1 MAKTLDPIESLY
13 SGARVCCFAYI
24 FDGVQGED
32 FTDDTTR
39 WSYKKFGL
47 SWDTQILVGTVVK
60 RCKTNEGSEWK
71 VKFDFDGTT
80 EVVLRHQLT
89 LIDEEDS
96 EHTSSELESDSDEDP
111 DGDIQQVEIPVTDS
125 ENEDEIELVD
135 EQVEL
140 PTPTDPTCTLQ
151 WTIPDEQVLDKRT
164 GPRRKPTI
172 PLALNKRKSVL
183 CLFEH
188 FMPMEYL
195 FTAVIPLTNEVGR
208 ARYKN
213 WVDLTPGELLRWLG
227 MWIYMAGTFEPG
239 SRSNYWTSAAENPSH
254 IFPVHDFA
262 RFMTEHRFEN
272 IRACF
277 TVTDITQYP
286 EDDPLK
292 DTRGFMEALQS
303 RCRCSI
309 EPGDELCE
317 DEAIFASY
325 HCNLPCQIYIKR
337 KPHPLG
343 QEIKTLHDCVTN
355 ILINFEMNEGKL
367 RMASKPYR
375 QLGAGTGTTLRLL
388 TPRANPTHRNPR
400 TIVGDSWF
408 GSVTGTRE
416 VYKIG
421 FYALFNVKT
430 ATRDFPLN
438 MLDLLCEEGRG
449 VWSEAVCSV
458 DGVDLVAVL
467 WRNKNY
473 SMKVITSCSS
483 TQPGQP
489 RKSRNGNDVP
499 QPKAVEEYFEN
510 YNMADIFN
518 KTRMLNGSVDEALG
532 TKRHQLRT
540 FGGLLGFVVANVHFA
555 YRYFGK
561 STNTSMDT
569 RRELAEALIC
579 NPHLPALE
587 YPLPPAAPAPHAL
600 HGHQRARKERK
611 GRCVLCFRNKGERH
625 QTHTYCI
632 KCNVFLCNDQT
643 RACFENHI
651 T

>member
-239 SRSNYWTSAAENPSH
+239 
-254 IFPVHDFA
+254 
-262 RFMTEHRFEN
+262 
-272 IRACF
+272 
-277 TVTDITQYP
+277 
-286 EDDPLK
+286 
-292 DTRGFMEALQS
+292 
-303 RCRCSI
+303 
-309 EPGDELCE
+309 
-317 DEAIFASY
+317 
-325 HCNLPCQIYIKR
+325 
-337 KPHPLG
+337 
-343 QEIKTLHDCVTN
+343 
-355 ILINFEMNEGKL
+355 
-367 RMASKPYR
+367 
-375 QLGAGTGTTLRLL
+375 
-388 TPRANPTHRNPR
+388 
-400 TIVGDSWF
+400 
-408 GSVTGTRE
+408 
-416 VYKIG
+416 
-421 FYALFNVKT
+421 
-430 ATRDFPLN
+430 
-438 MLDLLCEEGRG
+438 
-449 VWSEAVCSV
+449 
-458 DGVDLVAVL
+458 
-467 WRNKNY
+467 
-473 SMKVITSCSS
+473 
-483 TQPGQP
+483 
-489 RKSRNGNDVP
+489 
-499 QPKAVEEYFEN
+499 
-510 YNMADIFN
+510 
-518 KTRMLNGSVDEALG
+518 
-532 TKRHQLRT
+532 
-540 FGGLLGFVVANVHFA
+540 
-555 YRYFGK
+555 
-561 STNTSMDT
+561 
-569 RRELAEALIC
+569 
-579 NPHLPALE
+579 
-587 YPLPPAAPAPHAL
+587 
-600 HGHQRARKERK
+600 
-611 GRCVLCFRNKGERH
+611 
-625 QTHTYCI
+625 
-632 KCNVFLCNDQT
+632 
-643 RACFENHI
+643 
-651 T
+651 